1 METKVNKATC
11 ASISVT
17 GYIGS
22 ITVKEKEEGKVSVF
36 LRIATHRKIYVDDQ
50 PVDKTDWHN
59 AVAYG
64 NIAKILKEH
73 AKKGDLII
81 INGDLEEWNFNEEG
95 NESKKF
101 FIKINKMQF
110 KTDCYATI
118 VGIVSSIYRKDK
130 DSPTYVTLCN
140 IRTIKNKDGEF
151 EDSIDY
157 INVVFYYKIAELIE
171 EHVEKGFKILVS
183 GSLEV
188 SEQNSETS
196 IYNDERSYIR
206 AYSAK
211 IL

>member
-1 METKVNKATC
+1 MDSKINKATC

-22 ITVKEKEEGKVSVF
+22 LTVKEKEDGKVTVF

-64 NIAKILKEH
+64 NIAKIIKEH
-73 AKKGDLII
+73 SKKGDLII
-81 INGDLEEWNFNEEG
+81 LNGDLEEWNFNEDG

-130 DSPTYVTLCN
+130 ESPTYVTLCN
-140 IRTIKNKDGEF
+140 IRTIKNKEGEF
-151 EDSIDY
+151 EDNIDY
-157 INVVFYYKIAELIE
+157 INVVFYYKIADIIE
-171 EHVEKGFKILVS
+171 EHVQKGQKILVS

-188 SEQNSETS
+188 SEVNSETS

-206 AYSAK
+206 AYGAK